1 MTTETRKYLQI
12 TTDQKA
18 TVLECTS
25 LTSYDAINKGVGGY
39 IECVSLAENLDMYVN
54 EEGKLMALPMNLIGQ
69 SFWTDRYGMT
79 DIIVGDVV
87 FTGGVDDEGESQS
100 LTDEQ
105 IKSILDGALVTEYE
119 TVTV

>member
-39 IECVSLAENLDMYVN
+39 IECVALADNLDMYVH
-54 EEGKLMALPMNLIGQ
+54 EEGKLIGSPQNLIAQ
-69 SFWTDRYGMT
+69 HYWNERYGLYT

-87 FTGGVDDEGESQS
+87 FTGGVDDEGESQRHGRARRYGS
-100 LTDEQ
+100 AGGGDR
-105 IKSILDGALVTEYE
+105 AW
-119 TVTV
+119 